1 MIAKDHL
8 SDRVFFFER
17 SSPINLTVYAYKLN
31 NYEYENTFFE
41 KKDVI
46 FFYIIESFPTTNF
59 VFFH

>member
-31 NYEYENTFFE
+31 NYEYESTFFE
-41 KKDVI
+41 KKKMK
-46 FFYIIESFPTTNF
+46 IIESFPTTNF